1 MQFHVVPPEVTSELS
16 RMRQMAG
23 SSGQTPL
30 AVPTT
35 GAVTLNLDGAKKT
48 ADLIRE
54 WSRTKDMALYQ
65 EAAEKGVYPWEALEQ
80 HDPSPRDINGNIIVP
95 LDAMERALYVLGINL
110 SRVTV
115 DQFFAGP
122 AMILTPALALRWV
135 RQGIQMAN
143 GASGIYTINRRV
155 SGMNVNPI
163 FLEAENAAGD
173 AAKAPPTT
181 SDRKRL
187 GATGFQGLPITRI
200 GYRDKDVKVGVYG
213 RDLQF
218 DYKVVK
224 YASMTELR
232 LIFNYVGMQIGY
244 DDIGNIFE
252 LIDVGDGASGTP
264 PTRLQISGSTGGGTL
279 AFGDLVKA
287 IVRLQ
292 EGGFRATHW
301 IGESDSLIDFL
312 SLSQF
317 TGPNERDE
325 TLRGLLTG
333 RGPLNTPLGTL
344 LIAPNPPADADHL
357 GFFDGAFAVA
367 KGEEQP
373 ITVETD
379 KILQGQLEEVAI
391 AGAWAFWRFAHD
403 AAGMIDYS

>member
-1 MQFHVVPPEVTSELS
+1 MQFHVVSPEVASEVS
-16 RMRQMAG
+16 RVRQMAG
-23 SSGQTPL
+23 DAS
-30 AVPTT
+30 TT
-35 GAVTLNLDGAKKT
+35 QKAIPAAGVVTLDFDGARKT
-48 ADLIRE
+48 ADMIRE
-54 WSRTKDMALYQ
+54 WSRTKDLALYH

-80 HDPSPRDINGNIIVP
+80 YDPSPRDLNGDIIVP

-110 SRVTV
+110 SQATV

-122 AMILTPALALRWV
+122 GMILMPAMALRWV

-143 GASGIYTINRRV
+143 GASGVFTINRRV
-155 SGMNVNPI
+155 NGMNVNPI

-187 GATGFQGLPITRI
+187 GAAGFQGLPITRI

-213 RDLQF
+213 RDIQF

-232 LIFNYVGMQIGY
+232 LIFNFVGMQIGY
-244 DDIGNIFE
+244 DDIGNIFQ
-252 LIDVGDGASGTP
+252 LIDVGDGSSGAP
-264 PTRLQISGSTGGGTL
+264 PTRLQIAGATGGGTL
-279 AFGDLVKA
+279 VFSDLIKA
-287 IVRLQ
+287 IVRMQ
-292 EGGFRATHW
+292 EGGFRVTHW

-317 TGPNERDE
+317 TGANERDQ

-333 RGPLNTPLGTL
+333 RGPFQTPLGTL
-344 LIAPNPPADADHL
+344 LIAQNPPADADHL

-373 ITVETD
+373 IAVETD